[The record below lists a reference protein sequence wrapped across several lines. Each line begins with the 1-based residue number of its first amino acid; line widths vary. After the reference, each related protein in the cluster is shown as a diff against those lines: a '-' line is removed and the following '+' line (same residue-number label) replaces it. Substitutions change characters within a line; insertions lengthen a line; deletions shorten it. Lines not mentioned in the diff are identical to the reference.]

1 MMGRNQPYTAQR
13 EGHSRQR
20 EHPGQRP
27 RGRNKHDLF
36 QKKRKNKGAEKWG
49 MKKRGTWNEVTRQ
62 AEASSHGA
70 LSARQGI
77 WVLS

>member
-1 MMGRNQPYTAQR
+1 MMGKNQPYTAQR

-20 EHPGQRP
+20 EHLGQRP
-27 RGRNKHDLF
+27 RGRNKLDL
-36 QKKRKNKGAEKWG
+36 NKGAEKWQV
-49 MKKRGTWNEVTRQ
+49 KKRGTWNEVTRQ

-70 LSARQGI
+70 LSTRQGI